1 MYCSSVFVSWMCRLT
16 RIRGDRA
23 LALAFA
29 ALFYLHA
36 PLANAS
42 DMAVVLGDMPDPV
55 NAGELIEYA
64 IGFTN
69 TGGNAANVAVTMYA
83 PQDTAFVFSEV
94 SAGSGWLKSTV
105 VNGGVFGARFTKA
118 AVSSG
123 ETASFLVRV
132 RTSAALAEGAQI
144 SGTATV
150 TSISGDSN
158 SANNTDTE
166 TTGISQS
173 ADLAV
178 DLSGAAGPLN
188 PGSNIVYAFSL
199 SNFGPSRADDVA
211 VTFPVPTGT
220 TFVSAAQTLGT
231 LWNGVAPPVGGT
243 GNVVF
248 SRAVVPFQDASV
260 FQVVVNINADAPS
273 SISATATVASST
285 PENNPGDESDTVLTG
300 VDGVPCSLTVT
311 RPNGG
316 QSWAVGTK
324 QRIRW
329 TPVGTCCQSVRVE
342 LWKDGQKVRN
352 IRRSTPN
359 DGSFRWNIR
368 ADRYSP
374 GTGYRVKIRCIS
386 GSTIQD
392 TSDGAFTLIAP

>member
-1 MYCSSVFVSWMCRLT
+1 MYCSSVFVSWTYRFT

-23 LALAFA
+23 LTLAFA
-29 ALFYLHA
+29 ALFCLHA
-36 PLANAS
+36 PLAIAS
-42 DMAVVLGDMPDPV
+42 DMAVALGDTPDPV

-69 TGGNAANVAVTMYA
+69 TGGSSANVAVTMYA
-83 PQDTAFVFSEV
+83 PQDTAYVFSSVV
-94 SAGSGWLKSTV
+94 SGSGWVNSTV
-105 VNGGVFGARFTKA
+105 VNDGVFGAQFTKA
-118 AVSSG
+118 SVASG

-132 RTSAALAEGAQI
+132 RTSAALAAGAQI
-144 SGTATV
+144 TGTATA
-150 TSISGDSN
+150 TSFTGDPSP
-158 SANNTDTE
+158 ANNTDTE
-166 TTGISQS
+166 TTTMSQS
-173 ADLAV
+173 ANLAV
-178 DLSGAAGPLN
+178 DLSGPAGPLN

-199 SNFGPSRADDVA
+199 SNFGPSGADDVT
-211 VTFPVPTGT
+211 VTLPVPSGT
-220 TFVSAAQTLGT
+220 TFVTAAPTLGT
-231 LWNGVAPPVGGT
+231 GWTAVTPPVGGT

-273 SISATATVASST
+273 SIGATATASSST
-285 PENNPGDESDTVLTG
+285 PEHNPGDESDSVVTG

-316 QSWAVGTK
+316 QTWTIGTK

-329 TPVGTCCQSVRVE
+329 SPVGTCCQNVRVE

-374 GTGYRVKIRCIS
+374 GTGCRVKIRCVS